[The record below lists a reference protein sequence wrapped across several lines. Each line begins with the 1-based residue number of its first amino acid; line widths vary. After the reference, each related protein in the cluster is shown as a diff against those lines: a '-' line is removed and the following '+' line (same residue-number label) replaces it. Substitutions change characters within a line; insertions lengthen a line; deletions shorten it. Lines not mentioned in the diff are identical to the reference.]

1 MSTKTFISPGHMKYR
16 EEYPKKNEWRIAVIL
31 KSFEI
36 DTPLNQF
43 CVETNCPFIPQSM
56 HDADMRAQHAC

>member
-1 MSTKTFISPGHMKYR
+1 MKYR
-16 EEYPKKNEWRIAVIL
+16 QEYPKKNEIRIAVIL